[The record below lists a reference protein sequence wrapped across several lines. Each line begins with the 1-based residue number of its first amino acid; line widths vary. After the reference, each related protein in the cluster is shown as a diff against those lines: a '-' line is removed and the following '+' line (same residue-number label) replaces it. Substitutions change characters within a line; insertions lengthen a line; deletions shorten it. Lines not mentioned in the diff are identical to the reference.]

1 MNHSV
6 WAAELVLNCLA
17 NTVGEIECCINGTS
31 V

>member
-6 WAAELVLNCLA
+6 WAAELVLNCIA
-17 NTVGEIECCINGTS
+17 KAVGEIECCINGTA